1 MRDSHDEIFEL
12 AFGGGESC
20 TKKRAYRTFVFDY
33 PQNAIGSPWFKYCL
47 VGLLGPMDKTRDFS
61 FQCENGRN
69 VVRSGVAEGR
79 LLLLRSPARELADF
93 GFLGG
98 EGFASLVDQLIH
110 LPVLAFESLIVLAGF
125 PEIEG

>member
-20 TKKRAYRTFVFDY
+20 TKKPAYRTFVFDY
-33 PQNAIGSPWFKYCL
+33 PQNAIGSSWFKYCL

-61 FQCENGRN
+61 FQCNDRRYICGG
-69 VVRSGVAEGR
+69 SVAEGR
-79 LLLLRSPARELADF
+79 LLLLRSTARELTDF

-98 EGFASLVDQLIH
+98 EGFASLVGQFVH
-110 LPVLAFESLIVLAGF
+110 LPVLAFELFVVLVRF

>member
-47 VGLLGPMDKTRDFS
+47 VGLLGPMDKTRDLS
-61 FQCENGRN
+61 FQCNDRRYICGG
-69 VVRSGVAEGR
+69 SVAEGR
-79 LLLLRSPARELADF
+79 LLLLRSSARELTDF

-98 EGFASLVDQLIH
+98 EGFTSLVDQLIH
-110 LPVLAFESLIVLAGF
+110 LRVLALESFVVFAGF